1 MILISCLVMSLLC
14 KMSLAS
20 LHHVPSILDR
30 LETQELTA
38 YNVLLIQHGNG
49 RSLASQGSNWFSEV
63 PRRLVSPEGTE
74 MFQKPNCA
82 RSYQYGYELV
92 ISTSV

>member
-1 MILISCLVMSLLC
+1 
-14 KMSLAS
+14 MSLAS

-49 RSLASQGSNWFSEV
+49 RPLASHGSNWFSEV

-92 ISTSV
+92 ICTSV